1 MSTATRDNWRTHPH
15 SRWAFHHLDELLPVR
30 PVPRGGRVRA
40 LESAPVDLS
49 GLRFAD
55 GEGVVVDWPEF
66 LEHTHSDALIV
77 LHRGRIVVEHYA
89 NGMTPTS
96 RHMLFSVT
104 KSVVG
109 LLAEM
114 LAAEGKFDLARP
126 AGTLVPELA
135 GTAFGDATLRTLL
148 DMRDG
153 VPFNEDYADPGADIH
168 RYSQAYWGDDA
179 GGVRAA
185 LRRLPPAIAGT
196 VASGAAFAYR
206 TPIADVVGWA
216 IERATGQGLAELLS
230 DRLWRHIGAEHDAF
244 FVLDNAGHA
253 IAGAGLNA
261 TLRDMA
267 RLGQL
272 LLDGGGSVVHP
283 AALAGIAAG
292 GDRAAFAAAAPPTRQ
307 GWSYRSF
314 WWVAHD
320 AVGSFAALGVFGQR
334 LIVRPADEL
343 VIVRF
348 GSHPVAANAPTDPI
362 HAAAF
367 DAVAERLRGSGGD

>member
-1 MSTATRDNWRTHPH
+1 MSTATRDNWRAHPH
-15 SRWAFHHLDELLPVR
+15 SRWAFHHLDEMLPVC
-30 PVPRGGRVRA
+30 PVLRGGPVRA
-40 LESAPVDLS
+40 LGSAAVDLS

-55 GEGVVVDWPEF
+55 GEGGAVDWSGF
-66 LEHTHSDALIV
+66 LERTHSDALTV

-89 NGMTPTS
+89 NGMTPAS

-114 LAAEGKFDLARP
+114 LAAEGKLDLAQP
-126 AGTLVPELA
+126 AGALVSELA

-185 LRRLPPAIAGT
+185 LRRLTPAIASAGGT
-196 VASGAAFAYR
+196 TFAYR
-206 TPIADVVGWA
+206 TPIVDVVGWA
-216 IERATGQGLAELLS
+216 IERVTGQGLAELLS
-230 DRLWRHIGAEHDAF
+230 ERLWRHIGAEHDAF

-261 TLRDMA
+261 TLRDVA

-272 LLDGGGSVVHP
+272 LLDGGGGVVHP
-283 AALAGIAAG
+283 DALDAITAG
-292 GDRAAFAAAAPPTRQ
+292 GDRAAFAAAAPSTRQ

-314 WWVAHD
+314 WWVTHD

-334 LIVRPADEL
+334 LIVRPADDL

-348 GSHPVAANAPTDPI
+348 GSHPIAANAPTDPI

-367 DAVAERLRGSGGD
+367 DAVVERLRG